1 MTETS
6 LKLVLHEKV
15 LDAFLVKLVLYSSK
29 GCIHLVVL
37 CVDYIRRRDWRL
49 SRAGLVSMHHFSL
62 RARWEAG
69 QVSFE

>member
-6 LKLVLHEKV
+6 FKLILHEEI
-15 LDAFLVKLVLYSSK
+15 LDAFFVKLVLYSSK

-37 CVDYIRRRDWRL
+37 CVDYIRRGDRRL

-69 QVSFE
+69 QVSFK